1 MHGMRGNSGC
11 TNRVK
16 QGASP
21 ASSGKESKANV
32 LLNSFYF
39 PLPYKG
45 SFLKKQRILTERD
58 IPLDDLQSLT
68 PLSYEAYVSRGGY
81 VGLKKAIETLGPSG
95 IMGAIKASGLRGRG
109 GAGFPT
115 WKKWDMVV
123 QQKEGKR
130 YLCCNAA
137 EDEPGTFKDRYLL
150 RFNPH
155 QLIEGVLISAYAIG
169 ADEAYIFINGHYK
182 EEVKFMETALQAAKA
197 QGYWGEASEKSLSGV
212 TVKIT
217 KSPGSYVAGEETALL
232 EVIEGRVAAPR
243 QKPPYYPTMHGLY
256 GKPTVVNNAET
267 LSNLP
272 FILREGVDAF
282 RAIGTDASPGTVIF
296 TLTGDVNRPGLYER
310 PLGTSLEKLITDSG
324 GGIKDGLPLKA
335 LFPGGPSV
343 PIIPASG
350 AKLFLDYDALKT
362 AGTGLGTGAVIV
374 MSEGACMVQ
383 TAIRYARFFAGESCG
398 QCPPCKLGTVHI
410 SEILEKIESG
420 LGSEEDIKQV
430 EQACEMV
437 KGRGQCFLLTGAA
450 IAVESILQHFR
461 HEFEGHV
468 EQGQCPQIPQPVA

>member
-1 MHGMRGNSGC
+1 MRN
-11 TNRVK
+11 K
-16 QGASP
+16 
-21 ASSGKESKANV
+21 
-32 LLNSFYF
+32 
-39 PLPYKG
+39 
-45 SFLKKQRILTERD
+45 RILTEKD
-58 IPLDDLQSLT
+58 VTLEALPAVT
-68 PLSYEAYVSRGGY
+68 PLSYETYVSNGGY
-81 VGLKKAIETLGPSG
+81 SGLNKATETLAPEG
-95 IMGAIKASGLRGRG
+95 IREIVKNSGLRGRG

-123 QQKEGKR
+123 QQEEGKR

-150 RFNPH
+150 RSNPH
-155 QLIEGVLISAYAIG
+155 QLIEGVLIAAHAIG
-169 ADEAYIFINGHYK
+169 ADEAYLFINCRYEEEIDFMTSALDISKNQGH
-182 EEVKFMETALQAAKA
+182 
-197 QGYWGEASEKSLSGV
+197 WGKPTEHFPSGV
-212 TVKIT
+212 TLKICQ
-217 KSPGSYVAGEETALL
+217 SPGTYVAGEETALL

-272 FILREGVDAF
+272 YIIREGAEAF
-282 RAIGTDASPGTVIF
+282 QNIGLKTSPGTMVF
-296 TLTGDVNRPGLYER
+296 TLSGDVNRPGLYER
-310 PLGTSLEKLITDSG
+310 PLGSPLKELINTC
-324 GGIKDGLPLKA
+324 GLGVKEGRKLKA

-343 PIIPASG
+343 HIIPASQ
-350 AKLFLDYDALKT
+350 ADLSLDFDTLKA
-362 AGTGLGTGAVIV
+362 AGTGLGTGAIIV
-374 MSEGACMVQ
+374 MSEDACMVQ
-383 TAIRYARFFAGESCG
+383 AAIRYARFFASESCG

-420 LGSEEDIKQV
+420 NGSEKDIQQV

-461 HEFEGHV
+461 GEFENHV
-468 EQGQCPQIPQPVA
+468 EKGHCPLTPQPVS